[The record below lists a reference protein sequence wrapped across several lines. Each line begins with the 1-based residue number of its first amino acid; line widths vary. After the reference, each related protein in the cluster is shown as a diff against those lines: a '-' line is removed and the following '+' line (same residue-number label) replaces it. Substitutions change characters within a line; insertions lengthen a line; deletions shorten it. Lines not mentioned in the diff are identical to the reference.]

1 MLSSSLSPPASMA
14 TGTMDKENGENGGG
28 QLCISDSMFT
38 SDELLT
44 ASRTDTHPCDL
55 GAAS

>member
-1 MLSSSLSPPASMA
+1 MA